1 MTTIQ
6 IAFSQPVALCLL
18 LDTSFKMPL
27 QTIDALQIPKTNKSP
42 QKENPL
48 HDVVTLNGQLDK
60 ILAEAQKRERHR
72 EEKETKK
79 EKGRT
84 WKKENKEKSYQ
95 KEYKSK
101 ALIRLNQQQTKILT
115 IRKKNTKIQSEN
127 SH

>member
-1 MTTIQ
+1 MTTIPKSNLQ

-27 QTIDALQIPKTNKSP
+27 KTIDALQIPKTNKSP

-48 HDVVTLNGQLDK
+48 DDVVTLNGQLDK
-60 ILAEAQKRERHR
+60 ILAEAQKAQ
-72 EEKETKK
+72 K

-84 WKKENKEKSYQ
+84 WKKENNEKSYQ